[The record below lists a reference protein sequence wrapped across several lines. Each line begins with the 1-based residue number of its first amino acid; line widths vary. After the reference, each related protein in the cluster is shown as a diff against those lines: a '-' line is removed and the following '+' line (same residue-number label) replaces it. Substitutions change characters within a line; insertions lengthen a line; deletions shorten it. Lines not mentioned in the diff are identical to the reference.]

1 MAKKTALRLRKVL
14 EFIEGTDQI
23 PLFGNAPPFDWYRL
37 SSLLAARFEM
47 KDFSLQISEQAW
59 IKAEKVQEGLGA
71 NYFCTSIFLNPIP
84 SPFFFVIPKADK
96 NKLTA
101 SMMQGKSKT
110 QISEPLKE
118 GFCRFL
124 VLEALAASS
133 SIDPISKLTPSLGE
147 KSKVPEENAFCIDV
161 EISFGEQSCW
171 SRLIL
176 PASFHKAWLEHFALH
191 EMEYVSSELSKSTEL
206 ILGLEC
212 GSVLLSPSECDDLKP
227 GDFVLLD
234 KGNYNVER
242 NTAMAVLKI
251 GTIPLFQ
258 AKIERNQMEL
268 LEYAFTNEER
278 MEQNSRDD
286 SRLTPAEEENTSIKD
301 VPLNVCVEL
310 ARLKIT
316 LDHLM
321 HLNPG
326 NTLELPIDPD
336 QAVSLTVNGKKIG
349 RAELLY
355 LGESLGIRI
364 LEIG

>member
-1 MAKKTALRLRKVL
+1 MDLKLSSALRKLPGLL
-14 EFIEGTDQI
+14 EGADAI
-23 PLFGNAPPFDWYRL
+23 PLFGNAPAFDWHRL
-37 SSLLAARFEM
+37 SALLAARFEM
-47 KDFSLQISEQAW
+47 KDFS
-59 IKAEKVQEGLGA
+59 VQPSSQDWVEASDLEEGLGA
-71 NYFCTSIFLNPIP
+71 NYFCTPVFLSPIQNPLY
-84 SPFFFVIPKADK
+84 FVIPKADK
-96 NKLTA
+96 NKLAA
-101 SMMQGKSKT
+101 SMMQGKAKT

-133 SIDPISKLTPSLGE
+133 SLEPLSKLTPSLGE

-161 EISFGEQSCW
+161 EISFEGQSCW
-171 SRLIL
+171 SRLIF
-176 PASFHKAWLEHFALH
+176 PSSFRKAWVEHFS
-191 EMEYVSSELSKSTEL
+191 MQQPEYITSELSKSTEL

-212 GSVLLSPSECDDLKP
+212 GSVLLSQSECDELEP

-234 KGNYNVER
+234 KGSYDAAS
-242 NTAMAVLKI
+242 NTSMAVLKF
-251 GTIPLFQ
+251 GNIPLFQ
-258 AKIERNQMEL
+258 AKVMKDRMEL
-268 LEYAFTNEER
+268 LEYAFTNEES
-278 MEQNSRDD
+278 MEQNGKGGS
-286 SRLTPAEEENTSIKD
+286 LTPAEEENVSIKD

-326 NTLELPIDPD
+326 NMLELPIHPD
-336 QAVSLTVNGKKIG
+336 QGVSLTVNGKKVG

-364 LEIG
+364 LELG